1 MTVSAY
7 RGFVQAAQRLASAA
21 LLVFLCATCA
31 PAQSGSNQGGSN
43 PAPPPASTPQSQS
56 GDNGPSTD
64 TSAAPT
70 GAPAS
75 KSKSQAAA
83 APDDGTTK
91 VRLRV
96 TNNQDKG
103 VPNASVYVR
112 FNESG
117 GLFHKDHLSEMNFK
131 TNDDGSVKIPEVPIG
146 KVLIQIVAKGYH
158 TYGKWY
164 DIGKD
169 PDPILIK
176 LDPPPHWY

>member
-1 MTVSAY
+1 MKVLPQVRFDRSIEHVAALILLLCCSA
-7 RGFVQAAQRLASAA
+7 VCASA
-21 LLVFLCATCA
+21 
-31 PAQSGSNQGGSN
+31 QSGSN
-43 PAPPPASTPQSQS
+43 PAPPAATTPKSQS
-56 GDNGPSTD
+56 GDNGAAAEP
-64 TSAAPT
+64 SAAP
-70 GAPAS
+70 PAT
-75 KSKSQAAA
+75 QAKPQDPA
-83 APDDGTTK
+83 APSDGMTK

-169 PDPILIK
+169 PEPILIK